1 MQKKFQALTLVCA
14 IAAGMMG
21 SASALATP
29 TYKVGA
35 TATGIPFTF
44 VDIKSGDTRGMMV
57 DAIEAIG
64 KAGGFQTDIQQSVFS
79 ALIPSLTSN
88 KIDLISAAML
98 KTPEREKVVQY
109 SDPIYSYGEGLILQE
124 KDPKTYTSMAD
135 LKGEIVGAQ
144 VGSVFIDALNKHG
157 GFKEVRS
164 YDSVADMM
172 RDLRLGRIKAAFGDR
187 PIVAYQ
193 MATNPKQARG
203 LKLSQTYQ
211 PVVVGDVCI
220 VMRQNDPEKLAQVN
234 KGIAA
239 IKADGSLDRIIEQ
252 WKLN

>member
-44 VDIKSGDTRGMMV
+44 VDIKSGDPRGMMV

-193 MATNPKQARG
+193 MATNPKQTRG

-211 PVVVGDVCI
+211 PVVGGDVCI

>member
-1 MQKKFQALTLVCA
+1 MQKKFQVLTLVCA

-21 SASALATP
+21 SASVLATP
-29 TYKVGA
+29 TYRVGA

-44 VDIKSGDTRGMMV
+44 VDIKSGHTQGMMV

-124 KDPKTYTSMAD
+124 KD
-135 LKGEIVGAQ
+135 LKPTPAW
-144 VGSVFIDALNKHG
+144 L
-157 GFKEVRS
+157 
-164 YDSVADMM
+164 
-172 RDLRLGRIKAAFGDR
+172 
-187 PIVAYQ
+187 
-193 MATNPKQARG
+193 T
-203 LKLSQTYQ
+203 
-211 PVVVGDVCI
+211 
-220 VMRQNDPEKLAQVN
+220 
-234 KGIAA
+234 
-239 IKADGSLDRIIEQ
+239 
-252 WKLN
+252 

>member
-29 TYKVGA
+29 TYRVGA

-193 MATNPKQARG
+193 MATNPKQTRG